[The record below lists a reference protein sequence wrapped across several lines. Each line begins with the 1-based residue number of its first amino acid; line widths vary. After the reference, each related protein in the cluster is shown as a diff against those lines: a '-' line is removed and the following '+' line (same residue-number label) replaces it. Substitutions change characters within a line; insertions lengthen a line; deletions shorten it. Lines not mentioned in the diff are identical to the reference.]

1 MNSIH
6 DMGGMHGLGVVD
18 TTDDEI
24 VFHADWE
31 GHTMVLA
38 RAMMAGK
45 HFNLDEYRHAMERI
59 DPARYL
65 GLSYY
70 ERWLAG
76 TIAMLVEKGV
86 ITQDEYDAQLGALSQ
101 GEA

>member
-6 DMGGMHGLGVVD
+6 DMGGMHGLGAID
-18 TTDDEI
+18 TTDDAT

-31 GHTMVLA
+31 AHTMALA

-45 HFNLDEYRHAMERI
+45 YFNLDEYRYAMERI
-59 DPARYL
+59 NPACYL

-70 ERWLAG
+70 QRWLAG
-76 TIAMLVEKGV
+76 TITMLVEKGV
-86 ITQDEYDAQLGALSQ
+86 ITQDEYEAQLDALKR
-101 GEA
+101 GET